1 MDKVQK
7 KRTTK
12 LKKLPVTVLSGFL
25 GSGKTTLLNRILNNR
40 QGKKVAVIVNDMSEI
55 NIDSQ
60 LVINGDTALKRRE
73 EKLVQLS
80 NGCICCT
87 LRGDLINEVKSLA
100 RHGKFDYLVVES
112 SGIAEPLPIA
122 QAFTVEDPQ
131 GKTLT
136 RISRLDTMVTVIDG
150 FNFYKELNSVEKV
163 KESVD
168 KGKGNIEEIEIPL
181 AQLYIDQI
189 EFATVIILNKMDLI
203 DEEQS
208 KQIMAILKRLN
219 PEAEVISS
227 SYGDVPLNKIINT
240 RRFDMEK
247 AENSAGWLLEL
258 AKPQHNPETLEYG
271 ISSFVFRSK
280 KPMHPKRLYEFLNS
294 LDLFEGV
301 VRAKGFFW
309 LATRMKLI
317 CSMQKA
323 GALMDCNGN
332 GIWLACTPKSQW
344 ADPENLKEI
353 EKEIMKDWDEKY
365 GDRKQEFVF
374 IGRDMNKDAI
384 IKGLESCILTSEE
397 MADEDAWQN
406 FEDPFP
412 SDWNELV
419 QHAHDH
425 NMLLEE
431 DGDWEECL
439 DGMEEEVDEDDDDD
453 EMEEEDDDENDS

>member
-1 MDKVQK
+1 MEKIHK
-7 KRTTK
+7 KKTTK
-12 LKKLPVTVLSGFL
+12 VKKLPVTVLSGFL

-40 QGKKVAVIVNDMSEI
+40 QGTKVAVIVNDMSEI

-60 LVINGDTALKRRE
+60 LIVNGDTALKRRE

-87 LRGDLINEVKSLA
+87 LRGDLIKEIKSLA
-100 RHGKFDYLVVES
+100 RFGKFDYLVVES

-136 RISRLDTMVTVIDG
+136 RVSRLDTMVTVIDG

-163 KESVD
+163 KESITT
-168 KGKGNIEEIEIPL
+168 GKGEMEEVEIPL
-181 AQLYIDQI
+181 AQLYVDQI

-203 DEEQS
+203 SEEQAR
-208 KQIMAILKRLN
+208 QIMSILKKLN
-219 PEAEVISS
+219 PEAEVITSTF
-227 SYGDVPLNKIINT
+227 GEVPLNKIINT
-240 RRFDMEK
+240 KRFDMEK

-271 ISSFVFRSK
+271 ISSFVYRSK
-280 KPMHPKRLYEFLNS
+280 KPFHPKRLYDFFQS
-294 LDLFEGV
+294 TTLFENV
-301 VRAKGFFW
+301 IRAKGFFW

-323 GALMDCNGN
+323 GALMDCHGN

-353 EKEIMKDWDEKY
+353 EKEIMKTWDEKW

-374 IGRDMNKDAI
+374 IGRDMNKEVILNGLDA
-384 IKGLESCILTSEE
+384 CVLTPEE
-397 MADEDAWQN
+397 MADEEAWEN

-412 SDWNELV
+412 SDWNDIV

-425 NMLLEE
+425 HMLLEE
-431 DGDWEECL
+431 DGDWEELL
-439 DGMEEEVDEDDDDD
+439 DSGMEEE
-453 EMEEEDDDENDS
+453 EEEESEGEL